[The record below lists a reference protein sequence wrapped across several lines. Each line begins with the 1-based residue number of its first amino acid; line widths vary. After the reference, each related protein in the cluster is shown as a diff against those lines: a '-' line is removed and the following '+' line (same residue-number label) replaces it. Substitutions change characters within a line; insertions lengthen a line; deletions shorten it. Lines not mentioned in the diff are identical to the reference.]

1 MIRIRLFGAT
11 EVTDVER
18 GACITDFRG
27 VKARQILAILAL
39 HSGQYLSKAKLATL
53 LWDDRSPDSWHST
66 LEGYVSVLRRTL
78 EPGVRPAQSMITT
91 QRGSYRVR
99 PESIV
104 TDLAEFDA
112 LVGQAAPLAQ
122 PAALPKLLAALALVR
137 GEVLADEQWTWLD
150 EIRGRYQQKVAR
162 TYVQAGQQ
170 ALAMGDAEGAAEL
183 GRRARD
189 LDSLD
194 ERAWTLMLE
203 AYWMAGRRTDGLR
216 CFATLRNTLAA
227 ELGIAPG
234 RQAQRLHEL
243 ILRGEPVEQAAGR
256 GLAGGQRLT
265 VA

>member
-18 GACITDFRG
+18 GTVITDFHG

-39 HSGQYLSKAKLATL
+39 YSGQHLSKAKLARL

-78 EPGVRPAQSMITT
+78 EPGVRPAQSMIVT

-99 PESIV
+99 PERIV
-104 TDLAEFDA
+104 TDLAEFDT
-112 LVGQAAPLAQ
+112 LVDQATPLAPQ
-122 PAALPKLLAALALVR
+122 ASLPKLLAALDLVR
-137 GEVLADEQWTWLD
+137 GEVLADEQWGWLD
-150 EIRGRYQQKVAR
+150 EVRDRCQQRVAH
-162 TYVQAGQQ
+162 TYVRAGQQ
-170 ALAMGDAEGAAEL
+170 ALALGDADTAAEL

-194 ERAWTLMLE
+194 EQAWTLMME
-203 AYWMAGRRTDGLR
+203 AFWIAGRRSDGLR
-216 CFATLRNTLAA
+216 CFATLRSTLAN
-227 ELGIAPG
+227 ELGVAPG

-243 ILRGEPVEQAAGR
+243 ILRGEPGEVVGR
-256 GLAGGQRLT
+256 GVPAARSLT